1 MQGIIVYLDVQCKIE
16 CHCILASLTLGYI
29 LPIIYNFLLQLH
41 RRLSEHDIFFTKS
54 ENQVST
60 IEIQYHA
67 I

>member
-1 MQGIIVYLDVQCKIE
+1 MPLHSCIIDSWLNFT
-16 CHCILASLTLGYI
+16 H
-29 LPIIYNFLLQLH
+29 IIYNFLLQLH

-60 IEIQYHA
+60 IEIQYYA